1 MDLRPPRSGG
11 QLQGTSAMHWVR
23 LVLLAS
29 LMGWTA
35 PAVAAEQASLAI
47 EAPPPDLARIYF
59 YRQAAPLLLALE
71 PEVIVNGRSVGS
83 LGMGEV
89 FFRDAKP
96 GRYEV
101 FLEDDTAHVIELQLA
116 PGEIG
121 YVRATLRIGFGTTR
135 ISAERVAASAAVGE
149 ILAMDDPVEAPEPQE
164 HR

>member
-1 MDLRPPRSGG
+1 MRW
-11 QLQGTSAMHWVR
+11 AR
-23 LVLLAS
+23 LVLS
-29 LMGWTA
+29 LSLLGA
-35 PAVAAEQASLAI
+35 AVPSAAADQASLAI

-96 GRYEV
+96 GRYEI
-101 FLEDDTAHVIELQLA
+101 FLEDDTGHVIELQLA

-121 YVRATLRIGFGTTR
+121 YVRATLRIGLGTTR
-135 ISAERVAASAAVGE
+135 ISAERIAATAAVDE
-149 ILAMDDPVEAPEPQE
+149 ILAMDDPVEVPEPQE

>member
-1 MDLRPPRSGG
+1 MPR
-11 QLQGTSAMHWVR
+11 L
-23 LVLLAS
+23 LLALALLFLAS
-29 LMGWTA
+29 GR
-35 PAVAAEQASLAI
+35 AAASDRAALAI

-59 YRQAAPLLLALE
+59 YRLSAPLLLALA

-89 FFRDAKP
+89 FFRDARP
-96 GRYEV
+96 GRYQV
-101 FLEDDTAHVIELQLA
+101 FLEDDAAHVVELQLA

-135 ISAERVAASAAVGE
+135 ISAERVGAIAAVAE
-149 ILAMDDPVEAPEPQE
+149 ILALDDPAPEGKPQE

>member
-1 MDLRPPRSGG
+1 MRW
-11 QLQGTSAMHWVR
+11 AR
-23 LVLLAS
+23 LVLLGS
-29 LMGWTA
+29 LLGWT
-35 PAVAAEQASLAI
+35 PSPMAAEQASLAI

-59 YRQAAPLLLALE
+59 YRQAAPLLLALA

-96 GRYEV
+96 GRYEI
-101 FLEDDTAHVIELQLA
+101 FLEDDTDHVIELQLA

-121 YVRATLRIGFGTTR
+121 YVRATLRLGFGTTR
-135 ISAERVAASAAVGE
+135 ISAERIAATAAVGE
-149 ILAMDDPVEAPEPQE
+149 ILAMDAPKEVPEPQE

>member
-1 MDLRPPRSGG
+1 MRW
-11 QLQGTSAMHWVR
+11 TR
-23 LVLLAS
+23 LVLFLALLGRTPPS
-29 LMGWTA
+29 
-35 PAVAAEQASLAI
+35 VAAEQASLAI

-101 FLEDDTAHVIELQLA
+101 FLEDDVGHVIELQLA

-135 ISAERVAASAAVGE
+135 ISAERIAPTAAVGE